1 MQAWR
6 LSLADLDG
14 PRAWRWALWLAFGL
28 TLARLIV
35 LFVTPLELYVDEA
48 QYWLWSRAPALGYV
62 SKPPMIAWLIGLST
76 LPGDGEAWVRLFAP
90 LLHAGAM
97 LALFRAGLRLYGPA
111 AALLASALWGLMP
124 AVQVSALFIS
134 TDAPLMLFLCLGL
147 WAYAALL
154 DADADR
160 ARLKAAAALG
170 AALGLA
176 LLSKQAAIYAVVGL
190 ALHAVIDRDAR
201 KAWGGWA
208 WAVALGALLVAFAP
222 NLFWQAMNGFV
233 TVAHTAEVNAR
244 LSGPLF
250 NPGKL
255 LEFVLGQFGVLGPVP
270 FGALLIGTVVLIR
283 NKALERADR
292 MLLCF
297 VLPPLLLITA
307 EAFVS
312 RAHAHWAA
320 AGYPAAT
327 LLVSAWLV
335 RWRARGWAVTALAS
349 QGVIAALV
357 LIVVAAPQIVDAAG
371 YGRRLERLR
380 GWAQTAAIVTGEAA
394 SLKPAA
400 VAVEDRAVFNE
411 LAYYGRRYFRAPK
424 GGLAAAPLRIRPAAQ
439 ALSEA
444 ERSSPLRPEE
454 AGRVL
459 IVEQVGKPAQ
469 PRLPDDF
476 MRTEPLGRWTLDFGG
491 GRERLIDLYLGVGY
505 RPPQTA
511 LITRSLPQPRR

>member
-1 MQAWR
+1 MQALR
-6 LSLADLDG
+6 SSLADLDG
-14 PRAWRWALWLAFGL
+14 PRAWRWALWLVFGL

-48 QYWLWSRAPALGYV
+48 QYWLWSRTPGLGYV
-62 SKPPMIAWLIGLST
+62 SKPPMIAWLIRLST
-76 LPGDGEAWVRLFAP
+76 LPSDGEAWVRLFAP

-124 AVQVSALFIS
+124 AVQISALFIS

-154 DADADR
+154 DAQDGR

-170 AALGLA
+170 AALGLGF
-176 LLSKQAAIYAVVGL
+176 LSKQAAIYAVMGL
-190 ALHAVIDRDAR
+190 VIHAAIDRDAR
-201 KAWGGWA
+201 RAWGGWT
-208 WAVALGALLVAFAP
+208 WAVALGALVVVFGP
-222 NLFWQAMNGFV
+222 NLIWQATHGFV

-255 LEFVLGQFGVLGPVP
+255 TEFVLGQFGVLGPVP
-270 FGALLIGTVVLIR
+270 FGVLLIGTVVLIR
-283 NKALERADR
+283 NKVLERADR
-292 MLLCF
+292 MLLGF

-335 RWRARGWAVTALAS
+335 RWRASGWTVAALVS
-349 QGVIAALV
+349 QGVAAALA
-357 LIVVAAPQIVDAAG
+357 LLVVAAPQIVDAAG

-380 GWAQTAAIVTGEAA
+380 GWAETAALVTGEAA

-400 VAVEDRAVFNE
+400 VVVEDRAMFND
-411 LAYYGRRYFRAPK
+411 LAYYGRRYFREP
-424 GGLAAAPLRIRPAAQ
+424 GAAPLRVRPAAQ

-444 ERSSPLRPEE
+444 ERSSPLRPQE

-469 PRLPDDF
+469 PKLPEDF
-476 MRTEPLGRWTLDFGG
+476 MRTEPLGRWTLDLGG
-491 GRERLIDLYLGVGY
+491 GRERRIDLYLGVGY
-505 RPPQTA
+505 APAVSARP
-511 LITRSLPQPRR
+511 TRP